1 MTGAKHDKFLTNFE
15 SDDYDET
22 KNTLKDRES
31 DDDDED
37 EEEIIPDTRQTL
49 VEPSPVF
56 IYDQY
61 HTDHL
66 HRHHRRD
73 ESILL
78 IPKDIINSTPVQ
90 VNNFNIFCSNIGFNL
105 NTFLI
110 IIGYK
115 YISNI
120 RFKWIY

>member
-1 MTGAKHDKFLTNFE
+1 MTGAKHEKSFTNID

-22 KNTLKDRES
+22 KNTLKDREI

-56 IYDQY
+56 IFDQY
-61 HTDHL
+61 ATDHL

-73 ESILL
+73 ESILS
-78 IPKDIINSTPVQ
+78 IPNDIIINSTPFQ
-90 VNNFNIFCSNIGFNL
+90 VKS
-105 NTFLI
+105 
-110 IIGYK
+110 
-115 YISNI
+115 
-120 RFKWIY
+120 